1 MVEKDLVIE
10 ISNLLDEDNYYKI
23 LNVEENATAEQIRF
37 SYHGLV
43 RKYHSD
49 VFKHDPDLFK
59 VIDIV
64 KAKYPDL
71 IGTTSNVDEIAWN
84 IAEEIVKRLNEAY
97 EVLKNPD
104 KRKEF
109 DEELAA
115 LRRQR
120 EQARAAEEYRRQREE
135 ARARQQE
142 QERENAYSRAQNA
155 WQGTYGYETNY
166 TRNSYTGDANQRANA
181 NSHRQTS
188 QGTRQKTAYSASRKY
203 KRAKKNPYVKA
214 TFTKFK
220 SKLAD
225 IFSEENIN
233 DCKLIARNIAK
244 RIKRI
249 YQKEPR
255 GVILGTING
264 ILIAT
269 ILFNVFSVNNN
280 EKMEEPIIPDT
291 TITTEIENDVTTPNI
306 TYEEPIIIEDKTYE
320 IMEYVTAK
328 YGDSL
333 WSLEQ
338 QYGVPI
344 DDIKRDNNLT
354 SDDII
359 AGVDYKII
367 KEVSEEDLEDYSVN
381 YAYAG
386 ETVSDLARKFNT
398 NEETIL
404 NLNKDVIDENGNIE
418 FGTTIVN
425 VPDLDR
431 SHSYHR

>member
-1 MVEKDLVIE
+1 MKSINELLKEK
-10 ISNLLDEDNYYKI
+10 NYYKI
-23 LNVEENATAEQIRF
+23 LNVAENATDGEIKLAYRGLIYEYHPDKIKQTHPEIDVETANRISQIIN
-37 SYHGLV
+37 S
-43 RKYHSD
+43 
-49 VFKHDPDLFK
+49 
-59 VIDIV
+59 
-64 KAKYPDL
+64 
-71 IGTTSNVDEIAWN
+71 
-84 IAEEIVKRLNEAY
+84 AY

-115 LRRQR
+115 LRRQK

-142 QERENAYSRAQNA
+142 QERENTYNRAQNA

-188 QGTRQKTAYSASRKY
+188 QGTRQKTAYGASRKY

-255 GVILGTING
+255 GIMLGTING

-269 ILFNVFSVNNN
+269 ILFNVFTVNDN
-280 EKMEEPIIPDT
+280 KKDMEEPIIPET

-333 WSLEQ
+333 WSFEQ

-404 NLNKDVIDENGNIE
+404 NLNKDVIDENGNIK
-418 FGTTIVN
+418 FGTSIVN

>member
-1 MVEKDLVIE
+1 MKSINELLKEK
-10 ISNLLDEDNYYKI
+10 NYYKI
-23 LNVEENATAEQIRF
+23 LDVAENATDGEIKLAYRGLIFEYHPDKIKQTHPEIDAETANRITQI
-37 SYHGLV
+37 
-43 RKYHSD
+43 
-49 VFKHDPDLFK
+49 
-59 VIDIV
+59 
-64 KAKYPDL
+64 
-71 IGTTSNVDEIAWN
+71 
-84 IAEEIVKRLNEAY
+84 LNSAY
-97 EVLKNPD
+97 EELKDPD
-104 KRKEF
+104 KRKAF

-188 QGTRQKTAYSASRKY
+188 QGTRQKAAYGASRKY

-214 TFTKFK
+214 KFTKFK
-220 SKLAD
+220 SKLAE

-233 DCKLIARNIAK
+233 DCKLIARGIARK
-244 RIKRI
+244 IRRI
-249 YQKEPR
+249 YQRETR

-280 EKMEEPIIPDT
+280 EKMEEPIIQDT
-291 TITTEIENDVTTPNI
+291 TITTEIKNDVTTPNI

-333 WSLEQ
+333 WSFEQ

-404 NLNKDVIDENGNIE
+404 NLNKDVIDENGNIK
-418 FGTTIVN
+418 FGTSIVN

>member
-1 MVEKDLVIE
+1 MKSINELLKEK
-10 ISNLLDEDNYYKI
+10 NYYKI
-23 LNVEENATAEQIRF
+23 LNVAENATDGEIKLAYRGLIFEYHPDKIKQTHPEIDAETANRISQIIN
-37 SYHGLV
+37 S
-43 RKYHSD
+43 
-49 VFKHDPDLFK
+49 
-59 VIDIV
+59 
-64 KAKYPDL
+64 
-71 IGTTSNVDEIAWN
+71 
-84 IAEEIVKRLNEAY
+84 AY

-135 ARARQQE
+135 ARVRQQE

-166 TRNSYTGDANQRANA
+166 TRNSYTGYANQRANA

-255 GVILGTING
+255 GIMLGTING

-269 ILFNVFSVNNN
+269 ILFNVFAVNDN
-280 EKMEEPIIPDT
+280 KKDMEEPIIPET

-306 TYEEPIIIEDKTYE
+306 TYEEPIIIEDETYE
-320 IMEYVTAK
+320 LTEYVTAK

-333 WSLEQ
+333 WDFEQ
-338 QYGVPI
+338 RYGVPI

-381 YAYAG
+381 YAYSG

-404 NLNKDVIDENGNIE
+404 NLNKDVIDENGNIK
-418 FGTTIVN
+418 FGTSIVN

>member
-1 MVEKDLVIE
+1 MKSINELLKEK
-10 ISNLLDEDNYYKI
+10 NYYKI
-23 LNVEENATAEQIRF
+23 LNVAENATDGEIKLAYRGLIFEYHPDKIKQTHPEIDADTANRISQIIN
-37 SYHGLV
+37 S
-43 RKYHSD
+43 
-49 VFKHDPDLFK
+49 
-59 VIDIV
+59 
-64 KAKYPDL
+64 
-71 IGTTSNVDEIAWN
+71 
-84 IAEEIVKRLNEAY
+84 AY

-166 TRNSYTGDANQRANA
+166 TRNSYTGDANQRASA

-188 QGTRQKTAYSASRKY
+188 QGTRQKAAYGASRKY

-220 SKLAD
+220 SKLAE

-249 YQKEPR
+249 YQRETR

-269 ILFNVFSVNNN
+269 ILFNVFAVNDN
-280 EKMEEPIIPDT
+280 KKDMEEPIIPET
-291 TITTEIENDVTTPNI
+291 TITTEIENDITTPNI

-333 WSLEQ
+333 WSFEQ

-404 NLNKDVIDENGNIE
+404 NLNKDVIDENGNIK

>member
-1 MVEKDLVIE
+1 MKSINELLKEK
-10 ISNLLDEDNYYKI
+10 NYYKI
-23 LNVEENATAEQIRF
+23 LNVAENATDGEIKLAYRGLIFEYHPDKIKQTHPEIDAEAANRISQIIN
-37 SYHGLV
+37 S
-43 RKYHSD
+43 
-49 VFKHDPDLFK
+49 
-59 VIDIV
+59 
-64 KAKYPDL
+64 
-71 IGTTSNVDEIAWN
+71 
-84 IAEEIVKRLNEAY
+84 AY

-255 GVILGTING
+255 GIMLGTING

-269 ILFNVFSVNNN
+269 ILFNVFAVNDN
-280 EKMEEPIIPDT
+280 KKDMEEPIIPET
-291 TITTEIENDVTTPNI
+291 TITTEIENDITTPNI

-333 WSLEQ
+333 WDFEQ
-338 QYGVPI
+338 RYGVPI

-381 YAYAG
+381 YAYSG
-386 ETVSDLARKFNT
+386 ETISDLARKFNT

-404 NLNKDVIDENGNIE
+404 NLNKDVIDENGNIK
-418 FGTTIVN
+418 FGTSIVN

>member
-1 MVEKDLVIE
+1 MKSINELLKEK
-10 ISNLLDEDNYYKI
+10 NYYKI
-23 LNVEENATAEQIRF
+23 LNVAENATDGEIKLAYRGLIYEYHPDKIKQTHPEIDVETANRISQIIN
-37 SYHGLV
+37 S
-43 RKYHSD
+43 
-49 VFKHDPDLFK
+49 
-59 VIDIV
+59 
-64 KAKYPDL
+64 
-71 IGTTSNVDEIAWN
+71 
-84 IAEEIVKRLNEAY
+84 AY

-115 LRRQR
+115 LRRQK

-142 QERENAYSRAQNA
+142 QERENTYNRAQNA

-188 QGTRQKTAYSASRKY
+188 QGTRQKTAYGASRKY

-255 GVILGTING
+255 GIMLGTING

-269 ILFNVFSVNNN
+269 ILFNVFTVNDN
-280 EKMEEPIIPDT
+280 KKDMEEPIIPET

-333 WSLEQ
+333 WSFEQ

-344 DDIKRDNNLT
+344 EDIKRDNNLT

-404 NLNKDVIDENGNIE
+404 NLNKDVIDENENIK
-418 FGTTIVN
+418 FGTSIVN

>member
-1 MVEKDLVIE
+1 MKSINELLKEK
-10 ISNLLDEDNYYKI
+10 NYYKI
-23 LNVEENATAEQIRF
+23 LNVAENATDGEIKLAYRGLIYEYHPDKIKQTHPEIDVETANRISQIIN
-37 SYHGLV
+37 S
-43 RKYHSD
+43 
-49 VFKHDPDLFK
+49 
-59 VIDIV
+59 
-64 KAKYPDL
+64 
-71 IGTTSNVDEIAWN
+71 
-84 IAEEIVKRLNEAY
+84 AY

-115 LRRQR
+115 LRRQK

-142 QERENAYSRAQNA
+142 QERENTYNRAQNA

-188 QGTRQKTAYSASRKY
+188 QGTRQKAAYGASRKY

-249 YQKEPR
+249 YQKETR
-255 GVILGTING
+255 GIMLGTING

-269 ILFNVFSVNNN
+269 ILFNVFTVNDN
-280 EKMEEPIIPDT
+280 KKDMEEPIIPET
-291 TITTEIENDVTTPNI
+291 TITTEIENVVTTPNI

-333 WSLEQ
+333 WSFEQ

-344 DDIKRDNNLT
+344 EDIKRDNNLT

-404 NLNKDVIDENGNIE
+404 NLNKDVIDENGNIK
-418 FGTTIVN
+418 FGTSIVN

>member
-1 MVEKDLVIE
+1 MLDIE
-10 ISNLLDEDNYYKI
+10 EIEALLKETNYYNV
-23 LNVEENATAEQIRF
+23 LNVAENATTEEIRLA
-37 SYHGLV
+37 YRGLI
-43 RKYHSD
+43 RKYHPD
-49 VFKHDPDLFK
+49 VIKNYSGLK
-59 VIDIV
+59 EIIG
-64 KAKYPDL
+64 KIKLRYPDL
-71 IGTTSNVDEIAWN
+71 IKNDSDYDKVVWILSDEIS
-84 IAEEIVKRLNEAY
+84 KKFNEAY
-97 EVLKNPD
+97 SKLKNPQE
-104 KRKEF
+104 RKEF

-142 QERENAYSRAQNA
+142 RENTYNRAQNA

-166 TRNSYTGDANQRANA
+166 TRNSYAGDTNQRANA
-181 NSHRQTS
+181 DSHRETS
-188 QGTRQKTAYSASRKY
+188 QGTRQKAAYGTSRKY

-255 GVILGTING
+255 GIMLGTING

-269 ILFNVFSVNNN
+269 ILFNIFTVNDN
-280 EKMEEPIIPDT
+280 KKDMEEPIIPET
-291 TITTEIENDVTTPNI
+291 TITTEIENDITTPNI

-333 WSLEQ
+333 WSFEQ
-338 QYGVPI
+338 QYGVPV
-344 DDIKRDNNLT
+344 DKIKMDNGLT

-367 KEVSEEDLEDYSVN
+367 KEVDADELESYSVN

-386 ETVSDLARKFNT
+386 ETISDLARKFNT
-398 NEETIL
+398 NEETIR
-404 NLNKDVIDENGNIE
+404 NLNKDVIDENGNIK

-425 VPDLDR
+425 IPDLDR

>member
-1 MVEKDLVIE
+1 MKSINELLKEKY
-10 ISNLLDEDNYYKI
+10 YYKI
-23 LNVEENATAEQIRF
+23 LNVAENATDGEIKLAYRGLIFEYHPDKIKQTHPEIDAETANRISQIIN
-37 SYHGLV
+37 S
-43 RKYHSD
+43 
-49 VFKHDPDLFK
+49 
-59 VIDIV
+59 
-64 KAKYPDL
+64 
-71 IGTTSNVDEIAWN
+71 
-84 IAEEIVKRLNEAY
+84 AY

-120 EQARAAEEYRRQREE
+120 EQARAAEEYKRQREE

-255 GVILGTING
+255 GIMLGTING

-269 ILFNVFSVNNN
+269 ILFNVFAVNDN
-280 EKMEEPIIPDT
+280 KKDMEEPIIPET

-306 TYEEPIIIEDKTYE
+306 TYEEPIIIEDETYE
-320 IMEYVTAK
+320 LTEYVTAK

-333 WSLEQ
+333 WDFEQ
-338 QYGVPI
+338 RYGVPI

-404 NLNKDVIDENGNIE
+404 NLNKDVIDENGNIK
-418 FGTTIVN
+418 FGTSIVN

>member
-1 MVEKDLVIE
+1 MKSINELLKEK
-10 ISNLLDEDNYYKI
+10 NYYKI
-23 LNVEENATAEQIRF
+23 LNVAENATDGEIKLAYRWLIFEYHPDKIKQTHPEIDAETANRISQIIN
-37 SYHGLV
+37 S
-43 RKYHSD
+43 
-49 VFKHDPDLFK
+49 
-59 VIDIV
+59 
-64 KAKYPDL
+64 
-71 IGTTSNVDEIAWN
+71 
-84 IAEEIVKRLNEAY
+84 AY

-255 GVILGTING
+255 GIMLGTING

-269 ILFNVFSVNNN
+269 ILFNVFAVNDN
-280 EKMEEPIIPDT
+280 KKDMEEPIIPET

-306 TYEEPIIIEDKTYE
+306 TYEEPIIIEDETYE
-320 IMEYVTAK
+320 LTEYVTAK

-333 WSLEQ
+333 WDFEQ
-338 QYGVPI
+338 RYGVPI

-367 KEVSEEDLEDYSVN
+367 KEVDADELESYSVN
-381 YAYAG
+381 YAYSG
-386 ETVSDLARKFNT
+386 ETISDLARKFNT
-398 NEETIL
+398 NEETIR

>member
-1 MVEKDLVIE
+1 MKSINELLKEK
-10 ISNLLDEDNYYKI
+10 NYYKI
-23 LNVEENATAEQIRF
+23 LNVAENATDGEIKLAYRGLIFEYHPDKIKQTHPEIDAETANRISQIIN
-37 SYHGLV
+37 S
-43 RKYHSD
+43 
-49 VFKHDPDLFK
+49 
-59 VIDIV
+59 
-64 KAKYPDL
+64 
-71 IGTTSNVDEIAWN
+71 
-84 IAEEIVKRLNEAY
+84 AY

-255 GVILGTING
+255 GIMLGTING

-269 ILFNVFSVNNN
+269 ILFNVFAVNDN
-280 EKMEEPIIPDT
+280 KKDMEEPIIPET

-306 TYEEPIIIEDKTYE
+306 TYEEPIIIEDETYE
-320 IMEYVTAK
+320 LTEYVTAK

-333 WSLEQ
+333 WDFEQ
-338 QYGVPI
+338 RYGVPI

-381 YAYAG
+381 YAYSG

-404 NLNKDVIDENGNIE
+404 NLNKDVIDENGNIK
-418 FGTTIVN
+418 FGTSIVN

>member
-1 MVEKDLVIE
+1 MKSINELLKEK
-10 ISNLLDEDNYYKI
+10 NYYKI
-23 LNVEENATAEQIRF
+23 LNVAENATDGEIKLAYRGLIYEYHPDKIKQTHPEIDVETANRISQIIN
-37 SYHGLV
+37 S
-43 RKYHSD
+43 
-49 VFKHDPDLFK
+49 
-59 VIDIV
+59 
-64 KAKYPDL
+64 
-71 IGTTSNVDEIAWN
+71 
-84 IAEEIVKRLNEAY
+84 AY

-115 LRRQR
+115 LRRQK

-142 QERENAYSRAQNA
+142 QERENTYNRAQNA

-188 QGTRQKTAYSASRKY
+188 QGTRQKTAYGASRKY

-255 GVILGTING
+255 GIMLGTING

-269 ILFNVFSVNNN
+269 ILFNVFTVNDN
-280 EKMEEPIIPDT
+280 KKDMEEPIIPET
-291 TITTEIENDVTTPNI
+291 TITTEIENVVTTPNI

-333 WSLEQ
+333 WSFEQ

-404 NLNKDVIDENGNIE
+404 NLNKDVIDENGNIK
-418 FGTTIVN
+418 FGTSIVN

>member
-1 MVEKDLVIE
+1 MKSINELLKEK
-10 ISNLLDEDNYYKI
+10 NYYKI
-23 LNVEENATAEQIRF
+23 LNVAENATDGEIKLAYRGLIYEYHPDKIKQTHPEIDVETANRISQIIN
-37 SYHGLV
+37 S
-43 RKYHSD
+43 
-49 VFKHDPDLFK
+49 
-59 VIDIV
+59 
-64 KAKYPDL
+64 
-71 IGTTSNVDEIAWN
+71 
-84 IAEEIVKRLNEAY
+84 AY

-115 LRRQR
+115 LRRQK

-142 QERENAYSRAQNA
+142 QERENTYNRAQNA

-166 TRNSYTGDANQRANA
+166 TRNSYTGDANQRASA

-188 QGTRQKTAYSASRKY
+188 QGTRQKAAYGASRKY

-255 GVILGTING
+255 GIMLGTING

-269 ILFNVFSVNNN
+269 ILFNVFTVNDN
-280 EKMEEPIIPDT
+280 KKDMEEPIIPET

-333 WSLEQ
+333 WSFEQ

-344 DDIKRDNNLT
+344 EDIKRDNNLT

-404 NLNKDVIDENGNIE
+404 NLNKDVIDENENIK
-418 FGTTIVN
+418 FGTSIVN

>member
-1 MVEKDLVIE
+1 MLDIE
-10 ISNLLDEDNYYKI
+10 EIDALLKETNYYNV
-23 LNVEENATAEQIRF
+23 LNVAENATTEEIRLA
-37 SYHGLV
+37 YRGLI
-43 RKYHSD
+43 RKYHPD
-49 VFKHDPDLFK
+49 VIKNYSGLK
-59 VIDIV
+59 EIIG
-64 KAKYPDL
+64 KIKLRYPDL
-71 IGTTSNVDEIAWN
+71 IKNDSDYDKVVWILSDEIS
-84 IAEEIVKRLNEAY
+84 KKFNEAY
-97 EVLKNPD
+97 SKLKNPQE
-104 KRKEF
+104 RKEF

-120 EQARAAEEYRRQREE
+120 EQARASEEYRRQREE

-142 QERENAYSRAQNA
+142 RENTYNRAQNA

-181 NSHRQTS
+181 NYHRQTS
-188 QGTRQKTAYSASRKY
+188 QGTRQKTAYGTSRKY

-255 GVILGTING
+255 GIMLGTING

-269 ILFNVFSVNNN
+269 ILFNIFTVNDN
-280 EKMEEPIIPDT
+280 KKDMEEPIIPET

-320 IMEYVTAK
+320 LMEYVTASQ
-328 YGDSL
+328 GDSL
-333 WSLEQ
+333 WDFEQ
-338 QYGVPI
+338 RYGVPV
-344 DDIKRDNNLT
+344 DKIKMDNGLT
-354 SDDII
+354 SDDIF

-367 KEVSEEDLEDYSVN
+367 KEVDADELESYSVN

-386 ETVSDLARKFNT
+386 ETISDLARKFNT
-398 NEETIL
+398 NEETIR
-404 NLNKDVIDENGNIE
+404 NLNKDVIDENGNIK

-425 VPDLDR
+425 IPDLDR

>member
-1 MVEKDLVIE
+1 MKSINELLKEK
-10 ISNLLDEDNYYKI
+10 NYYKI
-23 LNVEENATAEQIRF
+23 LNVAENATDGEIKLAYRGLIYEYHPDKIKQTHPEIDVETANRISQIIN
-37 SYHGLV
+37 S
-43 RKYHSD
+43 
-49 VFKHDPDLFK
+49 
-59 VIDIV
+59 
-64 KAKYPDL
+64 
-71 IGTTSNVDEIAWN
+71 
-84 IAEEIVKRLNEAY
+84 AY

-115 LRRQR
+115 LRRQK

-142 QERENAYSRAQNA
+142 QERENTYNRAQNA

-166 TRNSYTGDANQRANA
+166 TRNSYTGDANQRASA

-188 QGTRQKTAYSASRKY
+188 QGTRQKAAYGASRKY

-249 YQKEPR
+249 YQKETR
-255 GVILGTING
+255 GVVLGTING

-269 ILFNVFSVNNN
+269 ILFNVFAVNDN
-280 EKMEEPIIPDT
+280 KKDMEEPIIPET
-291 TITTEIENDVTTPNI
+291 TITTEVENDVTTPNI

-333 WSLEQ
+333 WSFEQ

-344 DDIKRDNNLT
+344 DNIKRDNNLT

-404 NLNKDVIDENGNIE
+404 NLNKDVIDENGNIK
-418 FGTTIVN
+418 FGTSIVN

>member
-1 MVEKDLVIE
+1 MKSINELLKEK
-10 ISNLLDEDNYYKI
+10 NYYKI
-23 LNVEENATAEQIRF
+23 LNVAENATDGEIKLAYRGLIYEYHPDKIKQTHPEIDVETANRISQIIN
-37 SYHGLV
+37 S
-43 RKYHSD
+43 
-49 VFKHDPDLFK
+49 
-59 VIDIV
+59 
-64 KAKYPDL
+64 
-71 IGTTSNVDEIAWN
+71 
-84 IAEEIVKRLNEAY
+84 AY

-115 LRRQR
+115 LRRQK

-142 QERENAYSRAQNA
+142 QERENTYNRAQNA

-188 QGTRQKTAYSASRKY
+188 QGTRQKTAYGASRKY

-255 GVILGTING
+255 GIMLGTING

-269 ILFNVFSVNNN
+269 ILFNVFTVNDN
-280 EKMEEPIIPDT
+280 KKDMEEPIIPET
-291 TITTEIENDVTTPNI
+291 TITTEIENVVTTPNI

-333 WSLEQ
+333 WSFEQ

-404 NLNKDVIDENGNIE
+404 NLNKDVIDENENIK
-418 FGTTIVN
+418 FGTSIVN

>member
-1 MVEKDLVIE
+1 MKSINELLKEK
-10 ISNLLDEDNYYKI
+10 NYYKI
-23 LNVEENATAEQIRF
+23 LNVAENATDGEIKLAYRGLIFEYHPDKIKQTHPEIDAETANRISQIIN
-37 SYHGLV
+37 S
-43 RKYHSD
+43 
-49 VFKHDPDLFK
+49 
-59 VIDIV
+59 
-64 KAKYPDL
+64 
-71 IGTTSNVDEIAWN
+71 
-84 IAEEIVKRLNEAY
+84 AY

-120 EQARAAEEYRRQREE
+120 EQARAAEEYKRQREE

-255 GVILGTING
+255 GIMLGTING

-306 TYEEPIIIEDKTYE
+306 TYEEPIIIEDETYE
-320 IMEYVTAK
+320 LTEYVTAK

-333 WSLEQ
+333 WDFEQ
-338 QYGVPI
+338 RYGVPI

-404 NLNKDVIDENGNIE
+404 NLNKDVIDENGNIK
-418 FGTTIVN
+418 FGTSIVN

>member
-1 MVEKDLVIE
+1 MKSINELLKEK
-10 ISNLLDEDNYYKI
+10 NYYKI
-23 LNVEENATAEQIRF
+23 LNVAENATDGEIKLAYRGLIFEYHPDKIKQTHPEIDAETANRISQIIN
-37 SYHGLV
+37 S
-43 RKYHSD
+43 
-49 VFKHDPDLFK
+49 
-59 VIDIV
+59 
-64 KAKYPDL
+64 
-71 IGTTSNVDEIAWN
+71 
-84 IAEEIVKRLNEAY
+84 AY
-97 EVLKNPD
+97 EELKNPD
-104 KRKEF
+104 KRKAF

-188 QGTRQKTAYSASRKY
+188 QGTRQKAAYGASRKY

-220 SKLAD
+220 SKLAE

-233 DCKLIARNIAK
+233 DCKLIARGIARK
-244 RIKRI
+244 IRRI
-249 YQKEPR
+249 YQRETR

-280 EKMEEPIIPDT
+280 EKMEEPIISDT

-306 TYEEPIIIEDKTYE
+306 TYEEPIIIEDETYE

-333 WSLEQ
+333 WSFEQ

>member
-1 MVEKDLVIE
+1 MKSINELLKEK
-10 ISNLLDEDNYYKI
+10 NYYKI
-23 LNVEENATAEQIRF
+23 LNVAENATDGEIKLAYRGLIFEYHPDKIKQTHPEIDAETANRITQI
-37 SYHGLV
+37 
-43 RKYHSD
+43 
-49 VFKHDPDLFK
+49 
-59 VIDIV
+59 
-64 KAKYPDL
+64 
-71 IGTTSNVDEIAWN
+71 
-84 IAEEIVKRLNEAY
+84 LNSAY
-97 EVLKNPD
+97 EELKDPD
-104 KRKEF
+104 KRKKF

-142 QERENAYSRAQNA
+142 QERENAYNRAQNA

-166 TRNSYTGDANQRANA
+166 TRNSYTGAANQRTNA

-188 QGTRQKTAYSASRKY
+188 QGTRQKAAYGASRKY

-214 TFTKFK
+214 VFTKFK

-233 DCKLIARNIAK
+233 DCKLIARGIARK
-244 RIKRI
+244 IRRI
-249 YQKEPR
+249 YQRETR

-264 ILIAT
+264 ILVT
-269 ILFNVFSVNNN
+269 TLLFNLFSVNNN

-291 TITTEIENDVTTPNI
+291 TITTEIENDITTPNI
-306 TYEEPIIIEDKTYE
+306 TYEQPIIIEDETYE
-320 IMEYVTAK
+320 LMKYVTPEK
-328 YGDSL
+328 GETL
-333 WSLEQ
+333 WDFEQ
-338 QYGVPI
+338 QYGVPV
-344 DDIKRDNNLT
+344 DKIKRDNNLI
-354 SDDII
+354 SDDIFTDR
-359 AGVDYKII
+359 DYKII
-367 KEVSEEDLEDYSVN
+367 IEVSADELESYSVN
-381 YAYAG
+381 YAYSG
-386 ETVSDLARKFNT
+386 ETIADLARDFNT
-398 NEETIL
+398 NEETIR

>member
-1 MVEKDLVIE
+1 MKSINELLKEK
-10 ISNLLDEDNYYKI
+10 NYYKI
-23 LNVEENATAEQIRF
+23 LNVAENATDGEIKLAYRGLIYEYHPDKIKQTHPEIDVETANRISQIIN
-37 SYHGLV
+37 S
-43 RKYHSD
+43 
-49 VFKHDPDLFK
+49 
-59 VIDIV
+59 
-64 KAKYPDL
+64 
-71 IGTTSNVDEIAWN
+71 
-84 IAEEIVKRLNEAY
+84 AY

-115 LRRQR
+115 LRRQK

-142 QERENAYSRAQNA
+142 QERENTYNRAQNA

-166 TRNSYTGDANQRANA
+166 TRNSYTGDANQRASA

-188 QGTRQKTAYSASRKY
+188 QGTRQKAAYGASRKY

-249 YQKEPR
+249 YQKETR
-255 GVILGTING
+255 GVVLGTING

-269 ILFNVFSVNNN
+269 ILFNVFAVNDN
-280 EKMEEPIIPDT
+280 KKDMEEPIIPET
-291 TITTEIENDVTTPNI
+291 TITTEVENDVTTPNI

-333 WSLEQ
+333 WSFEQ

-344 DDIKRDNNLT
+344 DNIKRDNNLT

-367 KEVSEEDLEDYSVN
+367 KEVSEEDLEDYSAN

-404 NLNKDVIDENGNIE
+404 NLNKDVIDENGNIK
-418 FGTTIVN
+418 FGTSIVN

>member
-1 MVEKDLVIE
+1 MKSINELLKEK
-10 ISNLLDEDNYYKI
+10 NYYKI
-23 LNVEENATAEQIRF
+23 LNVAENATDGEIKLAYRGLIYEYHPDKIKQTHPEIDVETANRISQIIN
-37 SYHGLV
+37 S
-43 RKYHSD
+43 
-49 VFKHDPDLFK
+49 
-59 VIDIV
+59 
-64 KAKYPDL
+64 
-71 IGTTSNVDEIAWN
+71 
-84 IAEEIVKRLNEAY
+84 AY

-115 LRRQR
+115 LRRQK

-142 QERENAYSRAQNA
+142 QERENTYNRAQNA

-166 TRNSYTGDANQRANA
+166 TRNSYTGDANQRASA

-188 QGTRQKTAYSASRKY
+188 QGTRQKAAYGASRKY

-249 YQKEPR
+249 YQKETR
-255 GVILGTING
+255 GIMLGTING

-269 ILFNVFSVNNN
+269 ILFNVFTVNDN
-280 EKMEEPIIPDT
+280 KKDMEEPIIPET

-333 WSLEQ
+333 WSFEQ

-344 DDIKRDNNLT
+344 EDIKRDNNLT

-404 NLNKDVIDENGNIE
+404 NLNKDVIDENENIK
-418 FGTTIVN
+418 FGTSIVN

>member
-1 MVEKDLVIE
+1 MKSINELLKEK
-10 ISNLLDEDNYYKI
+10 NYYKI
-23 LNVEENATAEQIRF
+23 LNVAENATDGEIKLAYRGLIFEYHPDKIKQTHPEIDAETANRISQIIN
-37 SYHGLV
+37 S
-43 RKYHSD
+43 
-49 VFKHDPDLFK
+49 
-59 VIDIV
+59 
-64 KAKYPDL
+64 
-71 IGTTSNVDEIAWN
+71 
-84 IAEEIVKRLNEAY
+84 AY

-255 GVILGTING
+255 GIMLGTING

-306 TYEEPIIIEDKTYE
+306 TYEEPIIIEDETYE
-320 IMEYVTAK
+320 LTEYVTAK

-333 WSLEQ
+333 WDFEQ
-338 QYGVPI
+338 RYGVPI

-381 YAYAG
+381 YAYSG

>member
-1 MVEKDLVIE
+1 MKSINELLKEK
-10 ISNLLDEDNYYKI
+10 NYYKI
-23 LNVEENATAEQIRF
+23 LNVAENATDGEIKLAYRGLILEYHPDKIKQTHPEIDAETANRISQIIN
-37 SYHGLV
+37 S
-43 RKYHSD
+43 
-49 VFKHDPDLFK
+49 
-59 VIDIV
+59 
-64 KAKYPDL
+64 
-71 IGTTSNVDEIAWN
+71 
-84 IAEEIVKRLNEAY
+84 AY
-97 EVLKNPD
+97 EELKNPD
-104 KRKEF
+104 KRKAF

-142 QERENAYSRAQNA
+142 QERENAYNRAQNA

-188 QGTRQKTAYSASRKY
+188 QGTRQKAAYGTSRKY

-255 GVILGTING
+255 GIMLGTING

-269 ILFNVFSVNNN
+269 ILFNIFTVNDN
-280 EKMEEPIIPDT
+280 KKDMEEPIIPET
-291 TITTEIENDVTTPNI
+291 TITTEIENDITTPNI
-306 TYEEPIIIEDKTYE
+306 TYEEPIIIEEETYE
-320 IMEYVTAK
+320 LMEYVTASQ
-328 YGDSL
+328 GDSL
-333 WSLEQ
+333 WDFEQ
-338 QYGVPI
+338 RYGVPV
-344 DDIKRDNNLT
+344 DKIKMDNGLT
-354 SDDII
+354 SDDIF

-367 KEVSEEDLEDYSVN
+367 KEVDADELESYSVN

-386 ETVSDLARKFNT
+386 ETISDLARKFNT
-398 NEETIL
+398 NEETIR
-404 NLNKDVIDENGNIE
+404 NLNKDVIDENGNIK

-425 VPDLDR
+425 IPDLDR

>member
-1 MVEKDLVIE
+1 MKSINELLKEK
-10 ISNLLDEDNYYKI
+10 NYYKI
-23 LNVEENATAEQIRF
+23 LNVAENATDGEIKLAYRGLIFEYHPDKIKQTHPEIDAETANRISQIIN
-37 SYHGLV
+37 S
-43 RKYHSD
+43 
-49 VFKHDPDLFK
+49 
-59 VIDIV
+59 
-64 KAKYPDL
+64 
-71 IGTTSNVDEIAWN
+71 
-84 IAEEIVKRLNEAY
+84 AY

-120 EQARAAEEYRRQREE
+120 EQARAAEEYRRKREE

-142 QERENAYSRAQNA
+142 QERENTYRRAQNA

-188 QGTRQKTAYSASRKY
+188 QGTRQKAAYGASRKY

-255 GVILGTING
+255 GVMVGTING
-264 ILIAT
+264 ILICAL
-269 ILFNVFSVNNN
+269 LFSVFSVNNN
-280 EKMEEPIIPDT
+280 KKDMEEPIIPET
-291 TITTEIENDVTTPNI
+291 TITTEIENDITTPNI
-306 TYEEPIIIEDKTYE
+306 TYEEPVIIEDETYE
-320 IMEYVTAK
+320 LMEYVTPEE
-328 YGDSL
+328 GESL
-333 WSLEQ
+333 WDFEQ
-338 QYGVPI
+338 RYGVPV
-344 DDIKRDNNLT
+344 DKIKRDNNLI
-354 SDDII
+354 SDLIRTDR
-359 AGVDYKII
+359 DYKII
-367 KEVSEEDLEDYSVN
+367 KEVSADELESYSVN
-381 YAYAG
+381 YAYSG
-386 ETVSDLARKFNT
+386 ETISDLARKFNT
-398 NEETIL
+398 NEETIR

-425 VPDLDR
+425 IPDLDR

>member
-1 MVEKDLVIE
+1 MKSINELLKEK
-10 ISNLLDEDNYYKI
+10 NYYKI
-23 LNVEENATAEQIRF
+23 LDVAENATDGEIKLAYRGLIFEYHPDKIKQTHPEIDAETANRISQIIN
-37 SYHGLV
+37 S
-43 RKYHSD
+43 
-49 VFKHDPDLFK
+49 
-59 VIDIV
+59 
-64 KAKYPDL
+64 
-71 IGTTSNVDEIAWN
+71 
-84 IAEEIVKRLNEAY
+84 AY
-97 EVLKNPD
+97 EELKNPD
-104 KRKEF
+104 KRKAF

-188 QGTRQKTAYSASRKY
+188 QGTRQKAAYGASRKY

-220 SKLAD
+220 SKLAE

-233 DCKLIARNIAK
+233 DCKLIARGIARK
-244 RIKRI
+244 IRRI
-249 YQKEPR
+249 YQRETR

-269 ILFNVFSVNNN
+269 ILFNVFAVNDN
-280 EKMEEPIIPDT
+280 KKDMEEPIIPET
-291 TITTEIENDVTTPNI
+291 TITTEIENDITTPNI

-333 WSLEQ
+333 WSFEQ

-386 ETVSDLARKFNT
+386 ETISDLARKFNT

-404 NLNKDVIDENGNIE
+404 NLNKDVIDENGNIK
-418 FGTTIVN
+418 FGTSIVN

>member
-1 MVEKDLVIE
+1 MKSINELLKEK
-10 ISNLLDEDNYYKI
+10 NYYKI
-23 LNVEENATAEQIRF
+23 LNVAENATDGEIKLAYRGLIYEYHPDKIKQTHPEIDVETANRISQIIN
-37 SYHGLV
+37 S
-43 RKYHSD
+43 
-49 VFKHDPDLFK
+49 
-59 VIDIV
+59 
-64 KAKYPDL
+64 
-71 IGTTSNVDEIAWN
+71 
-84 IAEEIVKRLNEAY
+84 AY

-115 LRRQR
+115 LRRQK

-142 QERENAYSRAQNA
+142 QERENTYNRAQNA

-166 TRNSYTGDANQRANA
+166 TRNSYTGDANQRASA

-188 QGTRQKTAYSASRKY
+188 QGTRQKAAYGASRKY

-249 YQKEPR
+249 YQKETR
-255 GVILGTING
+255 GIMLGTING

-269 ILFNVFSVNNN
+269 ILFNVFTVNDN
-280 EKMEEPIIPDT
+280 KKDMEEPIIPET

-333 WSLEQ
+333 WSFEQ

-344 DDIKRDNNLT
+344 EDIKRDNNLT

-404 NLNKDVIDENGNIE
+404 NLNKDVIDENGNIK
-418 FGTTIVN
+418 FGTSIVN

>member
-1 MVEKDLVIE
+1 MKSINELLKEK
-10 ISNLLDEDNYYKI
+10 NYYKI
-23 LNVEENATAEQIRF
+23 LNVAENATDGEIKLAYRGLIYEYHPDKIKQTHPEIDVETANRISQIIN
-37 SYHGLV
+37 S
-43 RKYHSD
+43 
-49 VFKHDPDLFK
+49 
-59 VIDIV
+59 
-64 KAKYPDL
+64 
-71 IGTTSNVDEIAWN
+71 
-84 IAEEIVKRLNEAY
+84 AY

-115 LRRQR
+115 LRRQK

-142 QERENAYSRAQNA
+142 QERENTYNRAQNA

-166 TRNSYTGDANQRANA
+166 TRNSYTGDANQRASA

-188 QGTRQKTAYSASRKY
+188 QGTRQKAAYGASRKY

-249 YQKEPR
+249 YQKETR
-255 GVILGTING
+255 GIMLGTING

-269 ILFNVFSVNNN
+269 ILFNVFTVNDN
-280 EKMEEPIIPDT
+280 KKDMEEPIIPET

-333 WSLEQ
+333 WSFEQ

-344 DDIKRDNNLT
+344 EDIKRDNNLT

>member
-1 MVEKDLVIE
+1 MKSINELLKEK
-10 ISNLLDEDNYYKI
+10 NYYKI
-23 LNVEENATAEQIRF
+23 LNVAENATDGEIKLAYRGLIFEYHPDKIKQTHPEIDAETANRISQIIN
-37 SYHGLV
+37 S
-43 RKYHSD
+43 
-49 VFKHDPDLFK
+49 
-59 VIDIV
+59 
-64 KAKYPDL
+64 
-71 IGTTSNVDEIAWN
+71 
-84 IAEEIVKRLNEAY
+84 AY

-255 GVILGTING
+255 GIMLGTING

-269 ILFNVFSVNNN
+269 ILFNVFAVNDN
-280 EKMEEPIIPDT
+280 KKDMEEPIIPET

-333 WSLEQ
+333 WSFEQ

-381 YAYAG
+381 YAYSG

-404 NLNKDVIDENGNIE
+404 NLNKDVIDENGNIK
-418 FGTTIVN
+418 FGTSIVN

>member
-1 MVEKDLVIE
+1 MKSINELLKEK
-10 ISNLLDEDNYYKI
+10 NYYKI
-23 LNVEENATAEQIRF
+23 LNVAENATDGEIKLAYRGLIFEYHPDKIKQTHPEIDAETANRISQIIN
-37 SYHGLV
+37 S
-43 RKYHSD
+43 
-49 VFKHDPDLFK
+49 
-59 VIDIV
+59 
-64 KAKYPDL
+64 
-71 IGTTSNVDEIAWN
+71 
-84 IAEEIVKRLNEAY
+84 AY

-255 GVILGTING
+255 GIMLGTING

-269 ILFNVFSVNNN
+269 ILFNVFAVNDN
-280 EKMEEPIIPDT
+280 KKDMEEPIIPET

-306 TYEEPIIIEDKTYE
+306 TYEEPIIIEDETYE
-320 IMEYVTAK
+320 LTEYVTAK

-333 WSLEQ
+333 WDFEQ
-338 QYGVPI
+338 RYGVPI

-367 KEVSEEDLEDYSVN
+367 KEVDADELESYSVN
-381 YAYAG
+381 YAYSG
-386 ETVSDLARKFNT
+386 ETISDLARKFNT
-398 NEETIL
+398 NEETIR

>member
-1 MVEKDLVIE
+1 MKSINELLKEK
-10 ISNLLDEDNYYKI
+10 NYYKI
-23 LNVEENATAEQIRF
+23 LNVAENATDGEIKLAYRGLIFEYHPDKIKQTHPEIDAETANRISQIIN
-37 SYHGLV
+37 S
-43 RKYHSD
+43 
-49 VFKHDPDLFK
+49 
-59 VIDIV
+59 
-64 KAKYPDL
+64 
-71 IGTTSNVDEIAWN
+71 
-84 IAEEIVKRLNEAY
+84 AY
-97 EVLKNPD
+97 EELKNPD
-104 KRKEF
+104 KRKAF

-188 QGTRQKTAYSASRKY
+188 QGTRQKAAYGASRKY

-220 SKLAD
+220 SKLAE

-233 DCKLIARNIAK
+233 DCKLIARGIARK
-244 RIKRI
+244 IRRI
-249 YQKEPR
+249 YQRETR

-306 TYEEPIIIEDKTYE
+306 TYEEPIIIEVKTYE

-333 WSLEQ
+333 WSFEQ

-404 NLNKDVIDENGNIE
+404 NLNKDVIDENGNIK
-418 FGTTIVN
+418 FGTSIVN